1 MKVVDKLENKRKV
14 KENGIT
20 LIALV
25 ITIIVL
31 LILAAVSIATLTGNN
46 GILTQATNAKTITEI
61 SALKEEIDV
70 YVVGE
75 ELNNVE
81 GIDRYPIIK
90 DETMESVDKD
100 LLSIELKQKM
110 SKWANTAQNGEI
122 ATIDTIDYSKF
133 YKIDKEKVN
142 TANSF
147 EGDLYLIEVDGEYKV
162 ISINGVT
169 YQKENINIIIPLND
183 IAEPEY
189 ITVGNNTYKW
199 YGDGSISV
207 IGELNSN
214 SGITDDENTNI
225 NGLQEFD
232 LKEIA
237 KDTDMAFDNNIE
249 TEQNIAKV
257 NGVKKIYF
265 HSGTAYIIDAN
276 DDLWAWG
283 ANDYNKLGQG
293 NSYLVTE
300 PTKILEGRTEGVNG
314 VKAKN
319 VWAGPT
325 NTFVLDTNNR
335 LWACGANADGVL
347 GQGNNNTYYNFV
359 EVKIDGLDL
368 NTIEIEEIYL
378 PFDSLQYSSAIIKCS
393 DGRVYGAG
401 YNAYGE
407 FGIGTNTSY
416 NSFIELSA
424 YNEIWKNANKIMNEG
439 ITLCIITLDGELYG
453 TGYNRHGELFL
464 GHTNNVNSLTKI
476 TDGVKDIMFSRVNNI
491 IILKEDGY
499 LYINDTNGNMIKVEG
514 IQDVNIKLLSSHA
527 IVSNSQYYSISNS
540 TNTVSKVYSSY
551 KIDDDILY
559 MGIMTGFISNNK
571 IYLDGYPNITRPKA
585 KSIYELRNVFTGAQ
599 FVQSGGNN
607 INIVDDEGNIY
618 EGINNKNI
626 QVDNIKQLVSSK
638 IAQFALSEDGRLYAK
653 GTAYMWGDKASESN
667 YTIVTKDGNQEF
679 SNIEKV
685 YAIKNGY
692 GCIFITNSNEMYWA
706 GTTAYVAIPNI
717 KGDVSTIGSGETTKY
732 AKKVENEVINSIV
745 DKIKDI
751 KFTFINAT
759 GINGRNTLILTDDG
773 KLYSYS
779 TNSNMT
785 GVGATSDFTEIK
797 FDGATV
803 EQIETLDGLSL
814 AVLSNGEVYGWGYN
828 TYGILGEG
836 YELGGVY
843 STPVKLN
850 LSNVRT
856 MSLGNGF
863 AIFGTYAGEV
873 YGIGKNDYGQLGTGD
888 NTGASTFV
896 RCEELEK

>member
-1 MKVVDKLENKRKV
+1 M
-14 KENGIT
+14 
-20 LIALV
+20 
-25 ITIIVL
+25 IVL
-31 LILAAVSIATLTGNN
+31 LILAAVSIATLTGEN
-46 GILTQATNAKTITEI
+46 GLLTRANDAKIITEI

-75 ELNNVE
+75 ELNNVK
-81 GIDRYPIIK
+81 GMDRYPIIK

-147 EGDLYLIEVDGEYKV
+147 KGDLYLIEVDGDYKV
-162 ISINGVT
+162 ISIKGVT

-189 ITVGNNTYKW
+189 ITVENNTYKW

-214 SGITDDENTNI
+214 SGITDDESSQI
-225 NGLQEFD
+225 DGLQEFD
-232 LKEIA
+232 LEEIA
-237 KDTDMAFDNNIE
+237 KDTDMVFDNNVE

-265 HSGTAYIIDAN
+265 HSGTVYIIDAN

-283 ANDYNKLGQG
+283 SNEYNKLGQG

-300 PTKILEGRTEGVNG
+300 PTKILEGRTEGANN

-319 VWAGPT
+319 VWAGPI

-368 NTIEIEEIYL
+368 NVTEIEEIYL
-378 PFDSLQYSSAIIKCS
+378 PSSSQQYSSAIIKCN

-401 YNAYGE
+401 INNSGN
-407 FGIGTNTSY
+407 FGIETNTSY
-416 NSFIELSA
+416 NKFIELSA
-424 YNEIWKNANKIMNEG
+424 YNEIWKSAKKILNQGIMSFMITEEGECYVSGENASG
-439 ITLCIITLDGELYG
+439 ILG
-453 TGYNRHGELFL
+453 L
-464 GHTNNVNSLTKI
+464 GHTANINILTKLEYNVI
-476 TDGVKDIMFSRVNNI
+476 DVTMYSYTTTMF
-491 IILKEDGY
+491 LLDDGY
-499 LYINDTNGNMIKVEG
+499 LYRTDSNGNLNRITG
-514 IQDVNIKLLSSHA
+514 IQDKDMKI
-527 IVSNSQYYSISNS
+527 IG
-540 TNTVSKVYSSY
+540 NTKVVSKGKIYNINSNNTATQVYTEYEVSE
-551 KIDDDILY
+551 IMN
-559 MGIMTGFISNNK
+559 MGVMNGFISNNK
-571 IYLDGYPNITRPKA
+571 IYLNGYPNITKPKQ
-585 KSIYELRNVFTGAQ
+585 KSIYALRNVFTGAQ

-607 INIVDDEGNIY
+607 INIVDNEGNIY
-618 EGINNKNI
+618 EGINNKNTQI
-626 QVDNIKQLVSSK
+626 DNIKQLLSSNF
-638 IAQFALSEDGRLYAK
+638 AQFALGEDGKLYAK
-653 GTAYMWGDKASESN
+653 GTAYMWGDITSQTQ
-667 YTIVTKDGNQEF
+667 YTIVTKDGSEEF
-679 SNIEKV
+679 NNVEKIF
-685 YAIKNGY
+685 AIKNGP
-692 GCIFITNSNEMYWA
+692 GCIFITNDNEMYWA
-706 GTTAYVAIPNI
+706 GTTSYVAISGI
-717 KGDVSTIGSGETTKY
+717 KGAVSITGMGKRTEY
-732 AKKVENEVINSIV
+732 PEKVENDVINSII

-751 KFTFINAT
+751 KFNYINEA
-759 GINGRNTLILTDDG
+759 GITGRNTLILTDDG

-779 TNSNMT
+779 NNSNMT

-828 TYGILGEG
+828 TYGILGDG

>member
-1 MKVVDKLENKRKV
+1 MKNKLIKTNS
-14 KENGIT
+14 GIT

-31 LILAAVSIATLTGNN
+31 LILAGVTIATLTGDN
-46 GILTQATNAKTITEI
+46 GILTQATNAKTMTQI
-61 SALKEEIDV
+61 SSLKEEIDM

-90 DETMESVDKD
+90 EETMESVDKN

-147 EGDLYLIEVDGEYKV
+147 EGDLYLIEIDGDYKV
-162 ISINGVT
+162 ISIDGVI
-169 YQKENINIIIPLND
+169 YEKENINIIIPLND
-183 IAEPEY
+183 VAEPEY
-189 ITVGNNTYKW
+189 ITVGSNTYKW

-214 SGITDDENTNI
+214 SGITSEESSQI

-237 KDTDMAFDNNIE
+237 KDTGMVFDNNVE

-265 HSGTAYIIDAN
+265 NSGTAYIIDAN

-283 ANDYNKLGQG
+283 TNEYNKLGQG

-300 PTKILEGRTEGVNG
+300 PTKILEGRTEGASD

-335 LWACGANADGVL
+335 LWACGANTNGVL

-359 EVKIDGLDL
+359 EVKIDGLNNSD
-368 NTIEIEEIYL
+368 IQEIFLRSINNKQL
-378 PFDSLQYSSAIIKCS
+378 ASAIVKCS
-393 DGRVYGAG
+393 NGKVYGCG
-401 YNAYGE
+401 TSNYGN

-416 NSFIELSA
+416 NQFIELSA
-424 YNEIWKNANKIMNEG
+424 YNEIWQKAERIYNEG
-439 ITLCIITLDGELYG
+439 IITFVFTEDGKVYG
-453 TGYNRHGELFL
+453 AGYNSAGALGV
-464 GHTNNVNSLTKI
+464 GHTNNINTLTELDNDIIDVRPI
-476 TDGVKDIMFSRVNNI
+476 TDASTFF
-491 IILKEDGY
+491 LKNDGY
-499 LYINDTNGNMIKVEG
+499 LYANNSNGNLNRING
-514 IQDVNIKLLSSHA
+514 LQDVDMQFLSNYIVLSKSKMYK
-527 IVSNSQYYSISNS
+527 ISSSSVSNYYHEYN
-540 TNTVSKVYSSY
+540 TNEFLDMKS
-551 KIDDDILY
+551 
-559 MGIMTGFISNNK
+559 MNGFISNNK
-571 IYLDGYPNITRPKA
+571 IYLDSYPNITKPGA
-585 KSIYELRNVFTGAQ
+585 KSIYTLKNVFTGAQ

-607 INIVDDEGNIY
+607 INIVDNEGNIY
-618 EGINNKNI
+618 EGINNKNT
-626 QVDNIKQLVSSK
+626 QVDNIKQLVSSNN
-638 IAQFALSEDGRLYAK
+638 AQFALSEDGKLYAK
-653 GTAYMWGDKASESN
+653 GNGYMWGDVTSQN
-667 YTIVTKDGNQEF
+667 QYTIVTKDGNEEF
-679 SNIEKV
+679 NNVEKIF
-685 YAIKNGY
+685 AIKNGL
-692 GCIFITNSNEMYWA
+692 GCIFITNDNEIYWA
-706 GTTAYVAIPNI
+706 GATAFMAMPDI
-717 KGDVSTIGSGETTKY
+717 KGSVQTVGAGKRTEYPEKI
-732 AKKVENEVINSIV
+732 ENEIINSII

-751 KFTFINAT
+751 KFTYINSG
-759 GINGRNTLILTDDG
+759 GIDGRNTLILTDDG

-779 TNSNMT
+779 NNSNMT
-785 GVGATSDFTEIK
+785 GVGETSDFTEIK

-803 EQIETLDGLSL
+803 EQIDTLDGLSL

-828 TYGILGEG
+828 TNGILGDG
-836 YELGGVY
+836 YDLGGIY
-843 STPVKLN
+843 PTPVKLN

-863 AIFGTYAGEV
+863 AIFATYAGEV
-873 YGIGKNDYGQLGTGD
+873 YGIGKNGYGQLGTGD
-888 NTGASTFV
+888 NVGASTFV